1 VKILL
6 VGGGGREHALAWRM
20 RHDDPAVELI
30 VAPGNPGIATL
41 ARCVA
46 IPVTDVDGLVAL
58 AEAERPAFTIVG
70 PEAPLAAGIVDR
82 FRARGLPIFGPTQ
95 GAAEIETSK
104 TFAKQVMADAGVP
117 TARAES
123 HTDAAAA
130 KRAARAFGAPVV
142 IKASGLA
149 AGKGVVVC
157 ETLGDADAAIDRML
171 TEGVFGAAG
180 REILVEEFM
189 QGEEVSVFGVTDG
202 ERIVPLLPAQ
212 DHKRLLDGDRGPNT
226 GGMGAF
232 APYAVDGCGAWAGFE
247 LVEPCDGPL
256 GFAGIIADTIMAP
269 TLDALRSRGRP
280 FTGLLY
286 AGLMLTRNGPMV
298 VEFNCRFGDPETEA
312 IMPLTAPGLGGL
324 LHTVAVG
331 DRLPERDGDQ
341 ELHLQ
346 HAVTTVV
353 AAAGYP
359 EAPRTGD
366 PIRLPVP
373 AEGVHIFHAGT
384 ARRSDGTLVS
394 AGGRV
399 LAVTAV
405 APSLAA
411 AQHRSG
417 VTASHV
423 ELAGKQFR
431 TDIGWREVSRARAT

>member
-6 VGGGGREHALAWRM
+6 VGGGGREHALAWRL

-30 VAPGNPGIATL
+30 AAPGNPGIATL
-41 ARCVA
+41 ARCVSV
-46 IPVTDVDGLVAL
+46 PVTDLDALVAL
-58 AEAERPAFTIVG
+58 AETERPDFTIVG

-82 FRARGLPIFGPTQ
+82 FRARALPIFGPTQ

-123 HTDAAAA
+123 HTDATAA
-130 KRAARAFGAPVV
+130 KRAAHAFGAPVV

-149 AGKGVVVC
+149 AGKGVIVC
-157 ETLGDADAAIDRML
+157 ETVADAEAAIDRML

-232 APYAVDGCGAWAGFE
+232 APYAVDGCAPWAGFE

-256 GFAGIIADTIMAP
+256 GFAGVIAETIMAP
-269 TLDALRSRGRP
+269 TLEALRARGRP

-298 VEFNCRFGDPETEA
+298 VEFNARFGDPETEA
-312 IMPLTAPGLGGL
+312 IMPLTASGLGGF

-331 DRLPERDGDQ
+331 GRLPERVDQ
-341 ELHLQ
+341 ELRLQ

-366 PIRLPVP
+366 PIVLPEPV
-373 AEGVHIFHAGT
+373 EGVHVFHAGT
-384 ARRSDGTLVS
+384 ARRADGTLVS

-405 APSLAA
+405 APSLAS
-411 AQHRSG
+411 AQHRS
-417 VTASHV
+417 TRSASLV

-431 TDIGWREVSRARAT
+431 TDIGWREVARARAT